1 MHESWWVILRFI
13 NDYDVNVT
21 LIMNNLII
29 IELIEYLDKN
39 NNMSMMEDQID
50 MTLTVSTS

>member
-1 MHESWWVILRFI
+1 
-13 NDYDVNVT
+13 
-21 LIMNNLII
+21 MNNFII